1 MGARAGVGFGG
12 QRDGGRR
19 CLWIGLGFTVRGREG
34 SRDDL
39 GDGTEAVLEAVDLD
53 IDLLEHGQQQVADPG
68 VVVHGP

>member
-12 QRDGGRR
+12 QRDGGSE
-19 CLWIGLGFTVRGREG
+19 CLRIGLGFTVWGRAG

-53 IDLLEHGQQQVADPG
+53 IDLLEHGQ
-68 VVVHGP
+68 